1 MHKKFPLSIKPLLKS
16 LLAIGLAI
24 ALAFSDASGALAAR
38 TGGRIGGGS
47 FHAPS
52 RTYSSPRTY
61 APGGG
66 YGGGYYPGGGIG
78 FPFLIPFFW
87 GGGGLFS
94 ILIFLAIAGF
104 LAQAF
109 RGGGEATDELGYSNP
124 TVSVAKLQV
133 GLLAQARELQAELDE
148 LAETADTGTA
158 AGRAHVLQEAA
169 LTLLRHPQYWVY
181 AGGESHQLRLQ
192 SAEAKFNQLSL
203 SERSKFTEETLFNVN
218 SQLRQADR
226 KIHLPVGESAS
237 NEAGQIELTQAPG
250 EYIVVTI
257 IAGTLGELKLT
268 AINSTDDLRQSLRQ
282 MGGISSEQLLAV
294 EVLWTPQAA
303 GDTLTSDDMIAE
315 YPNLK
320 LV

>member
-1 MHKKFPLSIKPLLKS
+1 MHKKLPLSIKPLLKF
-16 LLAIGLAI
+16 LLAIGLAV
-24 ALAFSDASGALAAR
+24 ALVFGDAGTALAAR

-94 ILIFLAIAGF
+94 ILIFLAVAGF

-109 RGGGEATDELGYSNP
+109 RGAGEATDELGYSNP

-148 LAETADTGTA
+148 LAERADTGTA

-169 LTLLRHPQYWVY
+169 LALLRHPQYWVY
-181 AGGESHQLRLQ
+181 AGGESNQLRLQ

-203 SERSKFTEETLFNVN
+203 AERSKFSEETLSNVN
-218 SQLRQADR
+218 SQLRQAEG
-226 KIHLPVGESAS
+226 KAYLPVGDSDGM
-237 NEAGQIELTQAPG
+237 EAGKIELSQAPG

-257 IAGTLGELKLT
+257 IAGTLGELKLP
-268 AINSTDDLRQSLRQ
+268 ALNSTDDLRQALRQ
-282 MGGISSEQLLAV
+282 MGGISGEQLLAV